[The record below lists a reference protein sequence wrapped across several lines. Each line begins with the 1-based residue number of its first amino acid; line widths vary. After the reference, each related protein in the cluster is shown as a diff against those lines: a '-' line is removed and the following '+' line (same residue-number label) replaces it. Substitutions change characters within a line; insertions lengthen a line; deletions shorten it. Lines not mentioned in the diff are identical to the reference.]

1 MFTSYCDASIL
12 NGHPYIGCLIKTE
25 DNAHT
30 NRFELS
36 QSSLRITANIL
47 EFLALEYLVKEIQE
61 LQLTDGIIY
70 FDSDFVNRSLTGQSD
85 WFKKRT
91 NIILRF
97 FRNRNIK
104 FECIPSKD
112 NLAHD
117 IARGV
122 HEEKEALKIS
132 IPLYELSPSAYKE
145 YQRETKNKSC
155 SKLIAQRKLTRNILL
170 SVKGNEEAGVTLY
183 RYGNLKIYVKDNTI
197 LRIEKGSYL
206 KGFKKSK
213 DEYRRLNQLLYLS

>member
-1 MFTSYCDASIL
+1 MMFTSYCDASIL
-12 NGHPYIGCLIKTE
+12 NGHPYIGCLIKTD
-25 DNAHT
+25 DNTYT

-36 QSSLRITANIL
+36 QSSMRITANFL

-70 FDSDFVNRSLTGQSD
+70 FDSDFVNRSLIGQSD

-91 NIILRF
+91 KAILHSLKKH
-97 FRNRNIK
+97 NLK
-104 FECIPSKD
+104 FECIASKD

-117 IARGV
+117 IARGEQ
-122 HEEKEALKIS
+122 EEKEALEIT
-132 IPLYELSPSAYKE
+132 IPLYDLSHKAYIA

-155 SKLIAQRKLTRNILL
+155 SKLIAQRKLTRNIPL
-170 SVKGNEEAGVTLY
+170 SIKAKEEAGVIQY
-183 RYGNLKIYVKDNTI
+183 RYGNLNIYVEDNTI
-197 LRIEKGSYL
+197 VRIEKGAYL

-213 DEYRRLNQLLYLS
+213 EEYRRLNELLYL